1 MPSIYDSYK
10 KLTRLPAGKFLFSK
24 AIGFGAPFFAKIK
37 PKVID
42 LRPGYCEVQ
51 IRDRRGVR
59 NHIGTINAGALCTLA
74 ELTGGM
80 ALDSI
85 VPKQMRW
92 IPRSM
97 TVNYLKKA
105 TGTITATSSIAQQIA
120 EEGQL
125 NVLVEVRDQASEL
138 VFTANIDFY
147 ISLKK

>member
-105 TGTITATSSIAQQIA
+105 TGTITATSSIVQQIA